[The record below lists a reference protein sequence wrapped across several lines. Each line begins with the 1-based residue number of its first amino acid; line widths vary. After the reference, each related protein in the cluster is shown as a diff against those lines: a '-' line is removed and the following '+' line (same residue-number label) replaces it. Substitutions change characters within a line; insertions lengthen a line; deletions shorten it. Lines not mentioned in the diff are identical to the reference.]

1 MSFDVAK
8 WNKKRYLA
16 EAGILQED
24 EMDTLHDLI
33 YNANPSYPNL
43 AKALAKFLKGTEEDL
58 NSGFSKD
65 QIKDFMKILHTEL
78 GMNETLNEAEYT
90 WKNDREL
97 SNQEGRAIGEL
108 SDLIYD
114 LEEYISPNIRGLAK
128 TATLKGLA
136 TGLAADE
143 IRGFVS
149 VYKDDLAGIRVFK
162 KGNSATW
169 EPIWKD
175 KEPKSMTGPDPRVAG
190 SLD

>member
-1 MSFDVAK
+1 MNNFDVAK
-8 WNKKRYLA
+8 WNKRRYLA
-16 EAGILQED
+16 EANLLESVADQVATEINKAIDVVD
-24 EMDTLHDLI
+24 ENLSYMDF
-33 YNANPSYPNL
+33 
-43 AKALAKFLKGTEEDL
+43 ALAVA
-58 NSGFSKD
+58 
-65 QIKDFMKILHTEL
+65 KILKEEYGSQNFGAFMNVLNAEL
-78 GMNETLNEAEYT
+78 GMNEALNEAEYT

-97 SNQEGRAIGEL
+97 PNQEGSAIGEL

-128 TATLKGLA
+128 TKTLKGLA
-136 TGLAADE
+136 TSLAADE

-149 VYKDDLAGIRVFK
+149 VYRDDLAGIRVFQ

-175 KEPKSMTGPDPRVAG
+175 EEPKSMTGPDPRGAG

>member
-16 EAGILQED
+16 EA
-24 EMDTLHDLI
+24 
-33 YNANPSYPNL
+33 NL
-43 AKALAKFLKGTEEDL
+43 PDNENSSITEV
-58 NSGFSKD
+58 
-65 QIKDFMKILHTEL
+65 
-78 GMNETLNEAEYT
+78 EYT

-97 SNQEGRAIGEL
+97 PNQEGRAIGEL

-114 LEEYISPNIRGLAK
+114 LENYISPNIKGLRK
-128 TATLKGLA
+128 TKTLQGLA

-149 VYKDDLAGIRVFK
+149 VYKDDLAGIKVFK
-162 KGNSATW
+162 QGSSATW

-175 KEPKSMTGPDPRVAG
+175 KEPTSISGPDPRGAG

>member
-16 EAGILQED
+16 EANLSDNED
-24 EMDTLHDLI
+24 SSI
-33 YNANPSYPNL
+33 
-43 AKALAKFLKGTEEDL
+43 TEV
-58 NSGFSKD
+58 
-65 QIKDFMKILHTEL
+65 
-78 GMNETLNEAEYT
+78 EYT
-90 WKNDREL
+90 WKNNREL
-97 SNQEGRAIGEL
+97 INQEGRAIGEL

-114 LEEYISPNIRGLAK
+114 LENYISPNIKGLRK
-128 TATLKGLA
+128 TKTLQGLA

-149 VYKDDLAGIRVFK
+149 VYKDDLAGIKVFK
-162 KGNSATW
+162 QGSSATW

-175 KEPKSMTGPDPRVAG
+175 KEPTSISGPDPRGAG

>member
-1 MSFDVAK
+1 MSNFDVAK
-8 WNKKRYLA
+8 WNKQRYLA
-16 EAGILQED
+16 EANLLESVADQVATEINKAIDVVD
-24 EMDTLHDLI
+24 ENLSYMDF
-33 YNANPSYPNL
+33 
-43 AKALAKFLKGTEEDL
+43 ALAVA
-58 NSGFSKD
+58 
-65 QIKDFMKILHTEL
+65 KILKEEYGSQNFGAFMNILNAEL
-78 GMNETLNEAEYT
+78 GMNEALNEAEYT

-97 SNQEGRAIGEL
+97 PNQEGSAIGEL

-128 TATLKGLA
+128 TKTLKGLA

-149 VYKDDLAGIRVFK
+149 AYRDDLAGIRVFQ

-175 KEPKSMTGPDPRVAG
+175 EEPKSMTGPDPRGAG

>member
-16 EAGILQED
+16 EA
-24 EMDTLHDLI
+24 
-33 YNANPSYPNL
+33 NL
-43 AKALAKFLKGTEEDL
+43 PDNENSSITEV
-58 NSGFSKD
+58 
-65 QIKDFMKILHTEL
+65 
-78 GMNETLNEAEYT
+78 EYT

-97 SNQEGRAIGEL
+97 PNQEGSAIGEL

-114 LEEYISPNIRGLAK
+114 LENYISPNIRGLRK
-128 TATLKGLA
+128 TKTLKGLA

-149 VYKDDLAGIRVFK
+149 VYRDDLAGIKVFQQ
-162 KGNSATW
+162 GSSATW

-175 KEPKSMTGPDPRVAG
+175 KEPASISGPDPRGAG

>member
-16 EAGILQED
+16 EAGLYKD
-24 EMDTLHDLI
+24 A
-33 YNANPSYPNL
+33 ANQA
-43 AKALAKFLKGTEEDL
+43 AKAIDDAIASIDDSMHHEDFAKAVAVVLKNEYGSHNFAE
-58 NSGFSKD
+58 
-65 QIKDFMKILHTEL
+65 FMKVLHAEL

-97 SNQEGRAIGEL
+97 PNQEGRAIGEL

>member
-16 EAGILQED
+16 EA
-24 EMDTLHDLI
+24 
-33 YNANPSYPNL
+33 NL
-43 AKALAKFLKGTEEDL
+43 PDNENSSITEV
-58 NSGFSKD
+58 
-65 QIKDFMKILHTEL
+65 
-78 GMNETLNEAEYT
+78 EYI

-97 SNQEGRAIGEL
+97 PNQEGRAIGEL

-114 LEEYISPNIRGLAK
+114 LENYISPGIRGLKK
-128 TATLKGLA
+128 TKTLKGLA

-143 IRGFVS
+143 IRGFVAK
-149 VYKDDLAGIRVFK
+149 YKDDLAGIKVFQ
-162 KGNSATW
+162 KGSSATW

-175 KEPKSMTGPDPRVAG
+175 KEPEDLTGPDPRGAG

>member
-16 EAGILQED
+16 EA
-24 EMDTLHDLI
+24 
-33 YNANPSYPNL
+33 NL
-43 AKALAKFLKGTEEDL
+43 PDNENSSITEV
-58 NSGFSKD
+58 
-65 QIKDFMKILHTEL
+65 
-78 GMNETLNEAEYT
+78 EYT

-97 SNQEGRAIGEL
+97 PNQEGSAIGEL

-114 LEEYISPNIRGLAK
+114 LENYISPNIRGLRK
-128 TATLKGLA
+128 TKTLKGLA

-149 VYKDDLAGIRVFK
+149 VYRDDLAGIKVFQQ
-162 KGNSATW
+162 GNSATW

-175 KEPKSMTGPDPRVAG
+175 KEPTSISGPDPRGAG